1 MERICMNSRIGILG
15 GTFNPVHLGHLLMA
29 QDAMEA
35 FELTKVLFMP
45 CARPPHK
52 DIAALAPVSHRVAML
67 ELAIKGNLDFELCDM
82 EIKRGGS
89 SYTVD
94 SIRALLKKSTDT
106 DYFFIIGSDT
116 LTELHL
122 WKEIGEL
129 LGLCR
134 IVTVARPGVD
144 LRNLSGKDM
153 NLPEEAAKRLLDD
166 MIEGHLV
173 DVSSSDIRYR
183 VAEGMRIHY
192 LTPSAVE
199 MHIAEHGLYS
209 RL

>member
-1 MERICMNSRIGILG
+1 MKPRIGILG
-15 GTFNPVHLGHLLMA
+15 GTFNPVHIGHLLMA
-29 QDAMEA
+29 QDAMAA
-35 FELTKVLFMP
+35 FELAKVLFLP

-52 DIAALAPVSHRVAML
+52 DVDALAPVSDRVAMI
-67 ELAIKGNLDFELCDM
+67 ELAIKGNPDFELCDL

-94 SIRALLKKSTDT
+94 TIRELLRKSADVE
-106 DYFFIIGSDT
+106 YFFIIGADT
-116 LTELHL
+116 LVELHL

-134 IVTVARPGVD
+134 IVTVARPGVE
-144 LRNLSGKDM
+144 LKNLSGQALK
-153 NLPEEAAKRLLDD
+153 LPEDATRRLLNDV
-166 MIEGHLV
+166 IAGHLV

-192 LTPSAVE
+192 LTPPAVE
-199 MHIAEHGLYS
+199 MHITEHGLYS

>member
-1 MERICMNSRIGILG
+1 MSQRTGILG
-15 GTFNPVHLGHLLMA
+15 GTFNPVHIGHLIMA

-35 FELTKVLFMP
+35 FELSKVLFLP

-52 DIAALAPVSHRVAML
+52 DASALAPVSDRVAMI
-67 ELAIKGNLDFELCDM
+67 ELAIKENRDFELCDL

-94 SIRALLKKSTDT
+94 TVRELLRQSPGAEF
-106 DYFFIIGSDT
+106 FFIIGSDT
-116 LTELHL
+116 LPELHS

-134 IVTVARPGVD
+134 IVTVARPGAD
-144 LRNLSGKDM
+144 LRNLSGADLR
-153 NLPEEAAKRLLDD
+153 LPEAAARRLLDD
-166 MIEGHLV
+166 VVSGHGV
-173 DVSSSDIRYR
+173 DISSSDIRYR
-183 VAEGMRIHY
+183 AAEGMRITY
-192 LTPSAVE
+192 LTPPGVE
-199 MHIAEHGLYS
+199 MHIAEHGLYG